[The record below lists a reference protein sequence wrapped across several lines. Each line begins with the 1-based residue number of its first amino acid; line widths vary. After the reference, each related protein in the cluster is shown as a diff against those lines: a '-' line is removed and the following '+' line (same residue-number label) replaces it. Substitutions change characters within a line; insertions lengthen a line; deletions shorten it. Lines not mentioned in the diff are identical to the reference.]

1 MALENVCAVKCFIIT
16 FALEVCV
23 RGARENAVVSEAGCM
38 DSDQISF
45 SYYVHSY
52 YLVLYP
58 VVADFEAIIKHPSR
72 MIITTVSR
80 ECYLVQKAS

>member
-1 MALENVCAVKCFIIT
+1 MVALKNACAVRCFILT
-16 FALEVCV
+16 FALEMCV
-23 RGARENAVVSEAGCM
+23 RGARENALVSGARCM

-58 VVADFEAIIKHPSR
+58 VVADFEAINTH
-72 MIITTVSR
+72 
-80 ECYLVQKAS
+80 LV